1 MENKKELS
9 KNFWYMI
16 IGICSLLIVIIIIAF
31 VVFANRKPEVVEK
44 NENGANIVLNYSS
57 DVSGL
62 KLTELT
68 PTTDAVGMKNSNED
82 EYFDFSVEVALDN
95 ARGVEYEISAIKD
108 TKNSNISDDDI
119 KIYLEKEKSG
129 TYTKVFGPEKF
140 KPLKKKTEIG
150 SEKGSMVLTKTKK
163 TNSIADNYRLRVWL
177 SDKSN
182 TPSGNYSI
190 KIVVNGKAK

>member
-16 IGICSLLIVIIIIAF
+16 IGICSLLIIMIIIAF
-31 VVFANRKPEVVEK
+31 VVFANRKPEVLEK

-62 KLTELT
+62 KLTDLT
-68 PTTDAVGMKNSNED
+68 PTTDAVGMKNLKDD

-95 ARGVEYEISAIKD
+95 ARDVEYEVSVIKD
-108 TKNSNISDDDI
+108 SKNSNISDDDI

-129 TYTKVFGPEKF
+129 TYTKVFGPDKF
-140 KPLKKKTEIG
+140 KPLKKKTAIG
-150 SEKGSMVLTKTKK
+150 SEKGSMVLIKTKK

-190 KIVVNGKAK
+190 EVAINGKAK